1 MSPTVR
7 RARLVAWL
15 ERRGDAL
22 TTREIWALSRLYL
35 ESAGRPD
42 GRPDLALT
50 DLCVLLAAGAVQIW
64 KPARHCPPLRW
75 VHAANEERLMVPV
88 GYAGRVAA

>member
-1 MSPTVR
+1 MPTVR
-7 RARLVAWL
+7 RARLGAWL

-22 TTREIWALSRLYL
+22 TTWEVWVFSRLYVGPPHL
-35 ESAGRPD
+35 EKGT
-42 GRPDLALT
+42 ALT
-50 DLCVLLAAGAVQIW
+50 DLLVLLATGAVRIW

-75 VHAANEERLMVPV
+75 VHAANEERLVVPI